1 MLVAQEKLQTVELAD
16 CVLQS
21 SIDLPPQLAPTMKSE
36 GISIVLT
43 QVSGV

>member
-1 MLVAQEKLQTVELAD
+1 MIIAQQLQTVELAD

-21 SIDLPPQLAPTMKSE
+21 PIDFPPQLAPTTKSE

-43 QVSGV
+43 HDSGV